1 MKRPFSYLPFLRGEH
16 LYLRPLV
23 ATDAEGAYVSWFN
36 DKEVCEGN
44 SHHVFPYTT
53 DAALS
58 YIRYAGETRDSVI
71 LAIVLLEGDQHI
83 GNIALQSINPVDRTA
98 EFSIVIG
105 DKTVWGKGYA
115 KEAARLLFDH
125 GFYSL
130 NLHRIG
136 CGTFQN
142 NEAMKRLAAYLGMRE
157 EGLRREAVFKN
168 GRYVNV
174 IEYGVLRSEYTSLW
188 SRVDQS
194 GKKL

>member
-1 MKRPFSYLPFLRGEH
+1 MPFLSGEH

-23 ATDAEGAYVSWFN
+23 ASDAEGPYVSWFN
-36 DKEVCEGN
+36 DAEVCEGN
-44 SHHVFPYTT
+44 SHHVFPYST

-58 YIRYAGETRDSVI
+58 YIHYAGETRDSVV
-71 LAIVLLEGDQHI
+71 LAIVLVEGDRHI
-83 GNIALQSINPVDRTA
+83 GNISLQSIHPINRTA
-98 EFSIVIG
+98 EFTVVIG
-105 DKTVWGKGYA
+105 DKTAWGKGYA
-115 KEAARLLFDH
+115 KEAARLICDH

-136 CGTFQN
+136 CGTFEN
-142 NEAMKRLAAYLGMRE
+142 NEGMKRLAAYLGMKE

-168 GRYVNV
+168 GSYLNV

-188 SRVDQS
+188 ARVDKP